1 MVVVVVVGRK
11 GWALQVVQC
20 RGSFVISFTSC
31 LQNIAHAPELLQEGL
46 GQLSSLLT
54 DLKPFLESPQH
65 AHSSVLLDEIGPL
78 SNMTDAIKS
87 PLATPL
93 LHKLVAV
100 NNFIQLFIHLSRASQ
115 VGYNVSVL
123 IVFRTLCTYMYAP
136 CARTCM
142 HLVHVHVCTL
152 CTYMYAPYASTVVS
166 RKYAPPRA

>member
-1 MVVVVVVGRK
+1 MWGGREVHYNK
-11 GWALQVVQC
+11 C
-20 RGSFVISFTSC
+20 RCSFTLSSTSFP
-31 LQNIAHAPELLQEGL
+31 QNIAHAPELLQEGL

-54 DLKPFLESPQH
+54 DLTPFLESPQH

-115 VGYNVSVL
+115 VGYNVSCVSSWG
-123 IVFRTLCTYMYAP
+123 AP
-136 CARTCM
+136 TPLA
-142 HLVHVHVCTL
+142 H
-152 CTYMYAPYASTVVS
+152 
-166 RKYAPPRA
+166 

>member
-1 MVVVVVVGRK
+1 MVVVVLVVVVLVVVVVVVVGRK
-11 GWALQVVQC
+11 GRALQLVHC
-20 RGSFVISFTSC
+20 RCSFAISFTSC

-115 VGYNVSVL
+115 VGYNVSL
-123 IVFRTLCTYMYAP
+123 ICIDCVSCLIHVFRTLYM
-136 CARTCM
+136 CKVRNTCIRYET
-142 HLVHVHVCTL
+142 HV
-152 CTYMYAPYASTVVS
+152 
-166 RKYAPPRA
+166 